1 MASGI
6 RLDGRVAIITG
17 AGAGLGRSHAL
28 LMAARGARVVVND
41 IGGRVDGTGAS
52 REAADAVVGEIRAA
66 GGQAVPNYDTV
77 ATPEGAQSIL
87 KTALDAY
94 GTVDIVVNNAGILLY
109 KRLLEHTPENLAI
122 NLAVHLCGAYYLSMA
137 AFPIMKEKHYGR
149 FVFTSSSGGMRGS
162 ADGVA
167 YGAAKAGVVGL
178 ANVIAVAG
186 APHGVYSNVILP
198 NAYTRMTE
206 RVVEQRNR
214 EKVSADFISPL
225 VLYLCSEQCNLNH
238 EMFAVGGGTVA
249 RTILALAPGWRA
261 DSKAEFTA
269 EAIHEHLD
277 EIMDMTNYS
286 NPRTTEEETRLV
298 VGRRRMRLR
307 SCSR

>member
-1 MASGI
+1 MASEI
-6 RLDGRVAIITG
+6 RLDNRIAIITG

-28 LMAARGARVVVND
+28 LMAACGAKVVVND
-41 IGGRVDGTGAS
+41 LGGRVDGTGTS
-52 REAADAVVGEIRAA
+52 REAADVVVAEIRAA
-66 GGQAVPNYDTV
+66 GGEAGPNYDTV

-87 KTALDAY
+87 KTALDTY
-94 GTVDIVVNNAGILLY
+94 GTVDIVVNNAGIIRY
-109 KRLLEHTPENLAI
+109 KRLLEHTPEDFAI
-122 NLAVHLCGAYYLSMA
+122 TLAVHLAGSYYLSMA
-137 AFPIMKEKHYGR
+137 AFPIMKQKRYGR

-167 YGAAKAGVVGL
+167 YGAAKAGVLGL
-178 ANVIAVAG
+178 ANVIALAG

-206 RVVEQRNR
+206 MAVAERNR
-214 EKVSADFISPL
+214 EKLSADYISPL

-261 DSKAEFTA
+261 DSKEEFTA
-269 EAIHEHLD
+269 EAIHAHLD

-298 VGRRRMRLR
+298 VGRRRK
-307 SCSR
+307 